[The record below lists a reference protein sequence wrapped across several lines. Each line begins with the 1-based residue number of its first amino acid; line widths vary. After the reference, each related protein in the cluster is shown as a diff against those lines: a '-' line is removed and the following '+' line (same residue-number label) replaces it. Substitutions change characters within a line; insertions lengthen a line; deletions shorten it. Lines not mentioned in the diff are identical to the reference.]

1 MKSFRADLHIHSV
14 LSPCSDL
21 YMSPVNIIHKA
32 KERKLDIIGITDHNS
47 TKQCK
52 VCSEIGEK
60 NGIFVLCGAEIT
72 TKEEVHCLTFFE
84 NDEKL
89 FAFQKFI
96 EAHLPDIKN
105 DVQRFGYQLLVD
117 EAENITGEEDIL
129 LSSALNVS
137 IDDLADKVH
146 ELNGLFIPAHVNRP
160 KFSLISQLGFIPPDI
175 KADALELTRHISKED
190 FLKQY
195 PYLKAFPIVQN
206 SDSHYID
213 SIGEVITVF
222 EMNKISYVEIFNT
235 FAGKQGRKVDVN
247 KQFKLF

>member
-1 MKSFRADLHIHSV
+1 MKTYRADLHIHSV

-52 VCSEIGEK
+52 VCREIGKK

-84 NDEKL
+84 NDEIL
-89 FAFQKFI
+89 FAFQQFI
-96 EAHLPDIKN
+96 DAHLPDVKN

-117 EAENITGEEDIL
+117 EEENIIDEEEIL
-129 LSSALNVS
+129 LNSALNIS
-137 IDDLADKVH
+137 IDELAKKVH

-175 KADALELTRHISKED
+175 KADALEITRHISKED
-190 FLKQY
+190 FLKLY
-195 PYLKAFPIVQN
+195 PYLKAFPIIQN
-206 SDSHYID
+206 SDSHFLE
-213 SIGEVITVF
+213 SIGEVTTIF
-222 EMNKISYVEIFNT
+222 EMNEISYVEIFNA
-235 FAGKQGRKVDVN
+235 FASIQGRKADVN
-247 KQFKLF
+247 K